1 MPKITI
7 SYRRADSQAM
17 TGRIFDR
24 LIARYGRE
32 AIFRDI
38 DNIPAGTD
46 FRQHINE
53 TLLKTGVLLAIVG
66 PKWLGSSRGGVER
79 INEESDPVRV
89 EVETALRRRL
99 PIIPVL
105 IGNTRMPGSDLLPP
119 SLKDFAFRNA
129 VNIDT
134 GRDFDHHMDRL
145 FKSIDAILGE
155 TAKPSA
161 PSRETKMPDAGAG
174 AAAAA
179 RTEASAAAAILD
191 QPRKTTGRAE
201 PVSTIAALKAA
212 PPSNKAARPE
222 RPIVVREWDQIIWPK
237 SPQGRKLRLA
247 GAAAIAIAL
256 LATLTAALWPGAAD
270 VDSVRSLFALQ
281 NTAPVS
287 ALAFSPDAKMLAAA
301 SHDRSVNLWDVGAG
315 KLSGKIPSAAGVSSV
330 AFMPKGDQ
338 IVSGESNGV
347 VLIMQAGGAR
357 TIRAFRP
364 DVTYPWEHTP
374 AVQSVAV
381 SPDGTRIAS
390 GYDEGSIK
398 IWKLDGEALGPIK
411 VHDGAVTALTYL
423 PDGGKLVSAGADGA
437 VRIWNAATGQRLAGL
452 TGHPGAI
459 LTLAMSHDGKWL
471 AAGGSGAIVVIWNA
485 ATGTVAH
492 RLGTRFGEVESVA
505 FSKAGGRLAVGGND
519 GTIEWW
525 NVTTGQRLAT
535 VTGHVRNV
543 QALAFS
549 PDGSRFASGGD
560 GTTIDIWSAN

>member
-7 SYRRADSQAM
+7 SYRRADSEAM

-24 LIARYGRE
+24 LIAYYGRD

-38 DNIPAGTD
+38 DNIPAGID

-53 TLLKTGVLLAIVG
+53 TLLKTSVLLAIVG
-66 PKWLGSSRGGVER
+66 PKWLGSSRGGER

-89 EVETALRRRL
+89 EVETALRRRV

-105 IGNTRMPGSDLLPP
+105 IGKTDMPGTDQLPP

-129 VNIDT
+129 VNIDA

-155 TAKPSA
+155 AARPSP
-161 PSRETKMPDAGAG
+161 PSRETKLPG
-174 AAAAA
+174 AATAPAAMAAA
-179 RTEASAAAAILD
+179 SRATAIPD
-191 QPRKTTGRAE
+191 QPRDTTGGTGSA
-201 PVSTIAALKAA
+201 STIAALKAA
-212 PPSNKAARPE
+212 SLSNKPASPGRS
-222 RPIVVREWDQIIWPK
+222 ITVREWDQIIWPK
-237 SPQGRKLRLA
+237 SPQGRRLRLA
-247 GAAAIAIAL
+247 GAAAVAVAL
-256 LATLTAALWPGAAD
+256 LATLAAAFWPAAAD
-270 VDSVRSLFALQ
+270 VDSVRSLSALQ
-281 NTAPVS
+281 NAAPVS
-287 ALAFSPDAKMLAAA
+287 ALAFSPDARVLAAA
-301 SHDRSVNLWDVGAG
+301 SHDRSVNLWDLGAA
-315 KLSGKIPSAAGVSSV
+315 KLLGKIPSAAGVSSV
-330 AFMPKGDQ
+330 AFMPKGEQ

-347 VLIMQAGGAR
+347 VLVTETGGAR
-357 TIRAFRP
+357 TVRAFKP
-364 DVTYPWEHTP
+364 DVNYPWEHAP

-381 SPDGTRIAS
+381 SPDGARIAS

-398 IWKLDGEALGPIK
+398 IWKLDGDALRPIK
-411 VHDGAVTALTYL
+411 AHDGAVTALTYL

-437 VRIWNAATGQRLAGL
+437 VRIWNAATGQRLVGLAG
-452 TGHPGAI
+452 HAGAI
-459 LTLAMSHDGKWL
+459 LALAASHDGKWL
-471 AAGGSGAIVVIWNA
+471 AAGGRGATVVVWNA
-485 ATGTVAH
+485 ATGAVVQ
-492 RLGTRFGEVESVA
+492 RLDTRFAEVESVA

-525 NVTTGQRLAT
+525 NVATGQRLAT

-560 GTTIDIWSAN
+560 NTTIDIWSAD

>member
-38 DNIPAGTD
+38 DNIPAGID

-66 PKWLGSSRGGVER
+66 PKWLGTARGGVER

-105 IGNTRMPGSDLLPP
+105 IGNTRMPGSDQLPP

-129 VNIDT
+129 ITIDA

-145 FKSIDAILGE
+145 FNSIDAILGE
-155 TAKPSA
+155 VAKPA
-161 PSRETKMPDAGAG
+161 MTRREATTPST
-174 AAAAA
+174 AAAPAGG
-179 RTEASAAAAILD
+179 TDASPATGSPD
-191 QPRKTTGRAE
+191 PPRKATSRAE
-201 PVSTIAALKAA
+201 PAGVVAALKTI
-212 PPSNKAARPE
+212 PPPGKAAGPG

-237 SPQGRKLRLA
+237 SPQGRRLRLA
-247 GAAAIAIAL
+247 GIALVAVAL
-256 LATLTAALWPGAAD
+256 LATLATAFWPGAAD
-270 VDSVRSLFALQ
+270 VDDVRSLFALQ
-281 NTAPVS
+281 NAAPVS
-287 ALAFSPDAKMLAAA
+287 ALAFSSDAKTLAAA
-301 SHDRSVNLWDVGAG
+301 SHDRSVSLWDVAAARLSA
-315 KLSGKIPSAAGVSSV
+315 KLPSAAPVSSV
-330 AFMPKGDQ
+330 AFMPNGEQ
-338 IVSGESNGV
+338 IVSGELNGV
-347 VLIMQAGGAR
+347 VFITAAAGAR

-364 DVTYPWEHTP
+364 DVNYPWEHAP
-374 AVQSVAV
+374 AVQSIAI

-398 IWKLDGEALGPIK
+398 LWKFDGDALKPVK
-411 VHDGAVTALTYL
+411 AHEGAVTALTYL
-423 PDGGKLVSAGADGA
+423 PDGGKLVSAGMDGA
-437 VRIWNAATGQRLAGL
+437 VRIWNAATGQRLASL
-452 TGHPGAI
+452 TAHAGAI
-459 LTLAMSHDGKWL
+459 LALAASHDGKWI
-471 AAGGSGAIVVIWNA
+471 AAGGSGATVVVWNA
-485 ATGTVAH
+485 ATGAVAH
-492 RLGTRFGEVESVA
+492 RLSARFSEVQSVA

-525 NVTTGQRLAT
+525 NVATGQRLAT
-535 VTGHVRNV
+535 VSGHVRNV
-543 QALAFS
+543 QTLAFS
-549 PDGSRFASGGD
+549 PDGKRFASGGD
-560 GTTIDIWSAN
+560 STTIDIWSTD